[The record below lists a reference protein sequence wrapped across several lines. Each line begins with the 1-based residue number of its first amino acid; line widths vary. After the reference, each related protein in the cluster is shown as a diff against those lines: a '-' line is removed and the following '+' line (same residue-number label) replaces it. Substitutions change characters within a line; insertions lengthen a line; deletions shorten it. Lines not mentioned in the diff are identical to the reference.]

1 MKTIANKTKSKLA
14 LAILAIALSEGVS
27 AEGLSTEGENAQDDS
42 ARFDMLQNETLQQ
55 NSSNEGTYWGIGIGS
70 VLGAVIAGP
79 PGAAIGATLG
89 GSIGWG
95 QDKDADLDQS
105 QSDIDQQKIALEQ
118 HKTQLQRHQHE
129 LKQSR
134 AILNKSRRQ
143 VSELSRSNALQ
154 SARLADIKA
163 DNTQGGGEPAQT
175 VLKEIIEH
183 YAQEVYFRH
192 GESDVPNYA
201 QARLDRL
208 TRFLKSHPKLNVV
221 LKGFTDSRGSAEFNA
236 ALAQS
241 RVDGIKAVL
250 LDLGIEAQRI
260 TTQAIGETESVVAS
274 SQSEKTDARN
284 YILDRRVSIELSI
297 PAAET
302 QPIASIGEVT
312 Q

>member
-14 LAILAIALSEGVS
+14 MAVLAIALSEGVS
-27 AEGLSTEGENAQDDS
+27 AEGLSAEGASAQVDS
-42 ARFDMLQNETLQQ
+42 ARFDMPQDTSLQQ
-55 NSSNEGTYWGIGIGS
+55 DSGNEGTYWGIGIGS

-95 QDKDADLDQS
+95 QDKDAALDQS
-105 QSDIDQQKIALEQ
+105 QSDLDQQQLTLEQ
-118 HKTQLQRHQHE
+118 HKIELQRQQYE

-134 AILNKSRRQ
+134 SILNQSRQ
-143 VSELSRSNALQ
+143 KVSELSRSNALQ
-154 SARLADIKA
+154 SARLADIEA
-163 DNTQGGGEPAQT
+163 GNTHEGGEQGQK
-175 VLKEIIEH
+175 VLEEILEH

-192 GESDVPNYA
+192 GESDVPVYA

-208 TRFLKSHPKLNVV
+208 TVFLKSHPKLNIV
-221 LKGFTDSRGSAEFNA
+221 LKGYTDSRGSAEFNT

-241 RVDGIKAVL
+241 RINGIKTVL
-250 LDLGIEAQRI
+250 LDQGIDAQRI
-260 TTQAIGETESVVAS
+260 TTQAVGENEPVVAS
-274 SQSEKTDARN
+274 TSTEKTDVGN

-297 PAAET
+297 PVQEA